1 MNKQIK
7 KESIFNNKTFLM
19 VLSLIM
25 AFLAWIFVS
34 LDSNDTKGRTFTG
47 ISVDMEEAEDTI
59 SDLGLSVIA
68 ADVPRVSVRV
78 EGVTY
83 AIGNLDSSDI
93 RIYPDVS
100 QVDTAGTHTV
110 PLLGE
115 IADTNSGNVHI
126 VEISPSSVQMKFDS
140 LQTVSM
146 DIRARLTGYSVPE
159 DEYLIRDVTVTPRS
173 VELTGPADELNRISQ
188 CIVEQE
194 IDEELTSSYTTTLPL
209 KFLDADGN
217 EVDLTY
223 TTTDI
228 TEAKVTLPILKKK
241 EVPVTVS
248 FINVPEGFPV
258 NQLKFEF
265 SNESIEV
272 AGPESSIDQYR
283 EISLGQID
291 VRTLNLNSTFSFSV
305 QLPAGFV
312 NTENVQS
319 VLVKLDSTGM
329 VEKSFNIDNILVENI
344 PLNYEVE
351 VTTQQINN
359 VRIIG
364 TQSIVDGLVAGDI
377 VATIDLGESS
387 SIASGQIELP
397 VKITIPNK
405 GLVWASGNY
414 RAIISIQQVAEEAV
428 ETSAG
433 ETTQTE

>member
-433 ETTQTE
+433 ETTQAE

>member
-414 RAIISIQQVAEEAV
+414 RAIISIQPAAEEAV